1 MEKVLEQ
8 IIDGIVKFDQ
18 DSIQERV
25 KEALAAGINPQKILN
40 EGMIVAMGKVGKLF
54 EEGEY
59 FLPEMLVAAMTMQ
72 KGLEVIQPLLMK
84 SGVKSAGKIVLGTV
98 KGDLHDVGKN
108 LVGMMLKGAGF
119 DVIDV
124 GVDVT
129 PEKFVEVL
137 QGNKDAKILA
147 LSALLT
153 TTMPNMK
160 TTIDAVKRA
169 GLRSKLKVMVG
180 GAPLNETYAK
190 EIGADG
196 YAPDASRAVGVAK
209 TLVK

>member
-209 TLVK
+209 TLVG

>member
-137 QGNKDAKILA
+137 QDNKDAKILA

-209 TLVK
+209 TLVG

>member
-137 QGNKDAKILA
+137 QDNKDAKILA

>member
-1 MEKVLEQ
+1 MEKALEQ

-18 DSIQERV
+18 DSIQEKV
-25 KEALAAGINPQKILN
+25 KEALAVGISPQKILN
-40 EGMIVAMGKVGKLF
+40 EGMIVAMGKVGRLF

-72 KGLEVIQPLLMK
+72 KGLEVIQPLLIK

-98 KGDLHDVGKN
+98 TGDLHDVGKN

-119 DVIDV
+119 EVIDV
-124 GVDVT
+124 GVDVA
-129 PEKFVEVL
+129 PEKFVEAL
-137 QGNKDAKILA
+137 QGEDVKILA

-160 TTIDAVKRA
+160 TTIDAVKSA
-169 GLRSKLKVMVG
+169 GLRSKIKVMVG
-180 GAPLNETYAK
+180 GAPLSDAYAR

-196 YAPDASRAVGVAK
+196 YAPDASRAVGLAK
-209 TLVK
+209 SLVG